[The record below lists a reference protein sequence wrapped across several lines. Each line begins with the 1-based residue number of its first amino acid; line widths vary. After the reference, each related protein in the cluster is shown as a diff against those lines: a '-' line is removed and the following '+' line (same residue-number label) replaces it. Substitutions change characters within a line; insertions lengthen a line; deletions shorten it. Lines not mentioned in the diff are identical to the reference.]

1 MVGMW
6 PPAWLPFLFVLAS
19 CGPTSSGG
27 PIAAKAVKPN
37 ATSAERVYFS
47 EAQPGSLDLGRIR
60 PIRVRS
66 LLNIRAPMH
75 YGDYVWNEAGI
86 AQGKTIVIIDL
97 GKQLISVFR
106 DGHEVGTAVILYG
119 ADEKPTPTGSFSI
132 LAKFRNH
139 RSSLYQAEMPYTLRI
154 TEDGV
159 AIHGSNV
166 RERSATHGCIGIP
179 LDFAERLF
187 PEVAVGQQVNII

>member
-1 MVGMW
+1 MLGIR
-6 PPAWLPFLFVLAS
+6 PAVWLCFLVVLAS
-19 CGPTSSGG
+19 CGPAGSGY
-27 PIAAKAVKPN
+27 PITAKEVKADAVN
-37 ATSAERVYFS
+37 AKRVYFPK
-47 EAQPGSLDLGRIR
+47 AQPGRLDLGQLS

-66 LLNIRAPMH
+66 LLNIRTPMH
-75 YGDYVWNEAGI
+75 YGDFVWNEAGI
-86 AQGKTIVIIDL
+86 AQGKTIIIIDL

-106 DGHEVGTAVILYG
+106 DGHEIGTAVILYG

-154 TEDGV
+154 TADGV

-166 RERSATHGCIGIP
+166 RERSATHGCIGVP